1 MLANCCGAGTD
12 TVTGAGTGTATAT
25 GEEEGEV
32 EGAGKDGGTT
42 TATATGT
49 GTGTGSETGFCA
61 GIAVGSGSGAVAG
74 LAVTKGEGAV
84 GAVARATAS
93 VAVTGDIAA
102 TGAGVGAG
110 VGVWAPATGGV
121 GRLRSAEAGLTVG
134 ALSGVLSG
142 AGARL
147 APSSITRVFSA
158 ETCSGTG
165 RALSGCSR
173 YPCPMAT
180 MAQSTASV
188 CQFGRPLGAP
198 LTPGDGE
205 CSSCDMFIR

>member
-1 MLANCCGAGTD
+1 MLANCCGAGTG

-25 GEEEGEV
+25 G
-32 EGAGKDGGTT
+32 
-42 TATATGT
+42 
-49 GTGTGSETGFCA
+49 TGSETCFCA
-61 GIAVGSGSGAVAG
+61 GIAVGSGSGAVTG

-93 VAVTGDIAA
+93 VALTGDIAA
-102 TGAGVGAG
+102 MGAGVGAG
-110 VGVWAPATGGV
+110 VGVWASATGGV
-121 GRLRSAEAGLTVG
+121 GRLRSAEAGLRIGV
-134 ALSGVLSG
+134 LSGVLSG
-142 AGARL
+142 AGAKL
-147 APSSITRVFSA
+147 APSSITRVLNA
-158 ETCSGTG
+158 ETCSGAT
-165 RALSGCSR
+165 RSLSGCSR

-180 MAQSTASV
+180 IAQSTASV

>member
-12 TVTGAGTGTATAT
+12 TGTGAGTGTATAT
-25 GEEEGEV
+25 
-32 EGAGKDGGTT
+32 A
-42 TATATGT
+42 T

-110 VGVWAPATGGV
+110 VGVGVWAPATGGA

-147 APSSITRVFSA
+147 APSSITRVFNA